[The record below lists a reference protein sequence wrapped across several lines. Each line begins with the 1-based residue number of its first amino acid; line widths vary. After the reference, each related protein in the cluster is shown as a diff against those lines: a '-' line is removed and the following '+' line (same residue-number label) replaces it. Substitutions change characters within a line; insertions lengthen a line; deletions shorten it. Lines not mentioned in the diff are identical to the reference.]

1 MTTNSEGE
9 NLKKYINFCDGEL
22 ARYKVL
28 SENMSN
34 QDPDSLVVRSF
45 NSAVAVLKKNKKES
59 EQKLLFLTLE
69 HVIRT
74 ETPLPPFFLKTI
86 LDYL

>member
-9 NLKKYINFCDGEL
+9 NLKKYINFCVGEL